1 MSPAVLSPVTQA
13 SNDFVAAHLVGAA
26 AIGERMADLVRDP
39 VAFVAAT
46 QHGFE
51 TLADPVYADG
61 SRSIAPGLGP
71 ILGVRFPL
79 MEAVDKTFKRG
90 TRDTPTSLLVDAMD
104 RLLRQDLRELRWFGI
119 WNLGRLLPT
128 DPERTWQL
136 LRGAAR
142 RSDEWITVDTL
153 AHPYGEGILRD
164 PRRWA
169 EIEQLVYSPSRWE
182 RRLVGSTIATLPHVR
197 GISGGR
203 SPMVVERGLALVG
216 GLMGDAEPDVQ
227 KALSW
232 ALRALAQLDQAAAA
246 GFLAA
251 EAETARRNDD
261 GHRAWAIRDSLSKL
275 PDDTAAVLRDRL
287 AGIRRRPG
295 APSTSHAAAAS
306 AGFFQAID
314 GGDAAD
320 AVDAGGA
327 PRPAQSPG
335 RQGAP

>member
-1 MSPAVLSPVTQA
+1 MSPAAISPITQA
-13 SNDFVAAHLVGAA
+13 SNDFVAAHIARAA
-26 AIGERMADLVRDP
+26 AIGERLADLVGDP
-39 VAFVAAT
+39 DVFVAAT

-71 ILGVRFPL
+71 ILGVRLPL
-79 MEAVDKTFKRG
+79 MEAVDKTFKRA
-90 TRDTPTSLLVDAMD
+90 TRETPTSLLVDAVD
-104 RLLRQDLRELRWFGI
+104 RLLREDLRELRWFGI

-142 RSDEWITVDTL
+142 LSDEWITVDTL

-164 PRRWA
+164 PRRWT

-216 GLMGDAEPDVQ
+216 QLIGDTEPDVQ

-232 ALRALAQLDQAAAA
+232 ALRAIAQLDQSAVAS
-246 GFLAA
+246 FLAA
-251 EAETARRNDD
+251 EAETARRNAD
-261 GHRAWAIRDSLSKL
+261 GHRAWVIRDSLSKL
-275 PDDTAAVLRDRL
+275 PADTAAVLRDRL
-287 AGIRRRPG
+287 DRIRRRPG
-295 APSTSHAAAAS
+295 APSTSHAAVAA
-306 AGFFQAID
+306 AGFFQGID
-314 GGDAAD
+314 AD
-320 AVDAGGA
+320 VA
-327 PRPAQSPG
+327 PQPAQSPG
-335 RQGAP
+335 RDNAP